1 MITNYKQFWK
11 NSFHYKGRVTRKV
24 YWSVMLMNTFIS
36 FGLGIIIVVI
46 HALNAS
52 EAVIISLVDLFIVY
66 CVAVLFPSHSISIR
80 RLRDAGIHW
89 GFIFLYFIPTIGS
102 ILLTVLYCL
111 PTQKE

>member
-24 YWSVMLMNTFIS
+24 YWSVMLINIFIS
-36 FGLGIIIVVI
+36 FGLGLIIGIVC
-46 HALNAS
+46 ALNPS
-52 EAVIISLVDLFIVY
+52 EAVIICLVELFIVY
-66 CVAVLFPSHSISIR
+66 CMAVLFPPLSMSIR

-102 ILLTVLYCL
+102 ILLTILYCL